1 MCFGLCVQKQVHFRL
16 RNKQSGLMMSVTGDL
31 DEVKM
36 LRIQET
42 EETDGLEQIWFYQ
55 NGQMHCKV

>member
-1 MCFGLCVQKQVHFRL
+1 
-16 RNKQSGLMMSVTGDL
+16 MMSVTGDL

-36 LRIQET
+36 LRIQEA

-55 NGQMHCKV
+55 NGQIHCKV